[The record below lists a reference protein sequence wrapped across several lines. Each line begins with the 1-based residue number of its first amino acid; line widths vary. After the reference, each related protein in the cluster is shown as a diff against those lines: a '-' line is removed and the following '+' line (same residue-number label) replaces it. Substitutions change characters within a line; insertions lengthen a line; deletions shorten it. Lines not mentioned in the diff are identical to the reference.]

1 MIKRGTKPDIVV
13 VGSSN
18 TEENRLKEFS
28 PLISGPGPSPFFSP
42 RVMAALAFGL
52 VVFALAAVVFGR
64 YDLSLSDGAQGI
76 PGANNDHSFWWL
88 VNYYGELPTWAMIGL
103 AVLALGLS
111 WTETFRQKLGAF
123 RPHLVYLLA
132 TAALAPGLIG
142 QGVKAIINR
151 PRPGD
156 GLGFFPLFA
165 FGPGGHDNS
174 FPSGHTAMAFV
185 LFALVF
191 LIPRANR
198 RLRVLAGAG
207 FFLWGVAVG
216 ISRVVWGA
224 HYPSD
229 ALFGAGISL
238 AVEIVLWAAV
248 FRRRVAAAGPPQ
260 P

>member
-1 MIKRGTKPDIVV
+1 LSRK
-13 VGSSN
+13 
-18 TEENRLKEFS
+18 EANRLKEYS
-28 PLISGPGPSPFFSP
+28 PQIAGPGSSTFLSP
-42 RVMAALAFGL
+42 RVLAALTFGL

-64 YDLSLSDGAQGI
+64 FDLSLSDGAQGI
-76 PGANNDHSFWWL
+76 PGAHNDHTFWWL
-88 VNYYGELPTWAMIGL
+88 VNYYGELPTWVVIGL
-103 AVLALGLS
+103 AVFALGLS
-111 WTETFRQKLGAF
+111 WTDTLRQKLGAY
-123 RPHLVYLLA
+123 RPHLIYFLS
-132 TAALAPGLIG
+132 TAALAPGIIG
-142 QGVKAIINR
+142 QGLKAIFNR

-165 FGPGGHDNS
+165 VGPSGHDNS

-191 LIPRANR
+191 LIPETNR
-198 RLRVLAGAG
+198 RLRVLAGGG

-238 AVEIVLWAAV
+238 AVEILLWAAV
-248 FRRRVAAAGPPQ
+248 FRRRVAGAGPPSL
-260 P
+260 